1 MLMMSLADK
10 SVAEVRF
17 ELTSAGVA
25 NPVHSLVELDW
36 LPTVQSVSLSLINIR
51 SFAQI
56 IHQVWAGMKDKQQNR
71 AKGMFARLTNQQHRE
86 RTILINFQSITLHIQ
101 VFRNN
106 CETCKSFF
114 LMLFKAGSCYMFL
127 VEAIWILCHD
137 GGFLMWRQLYGL
149 IERHW
154 SIDPHSPTQY
164 VKAEL
169 Y

>member
-114 LMLFKAGSCYMFL
+114 FDAVQGRKLLHVSSWSNLNTVSWRKRRFFD
-127 VEAIWILCHD
+127 VETIIWIDWASLVD
-137 GGFLMWRQLYGL
+137 
-149 IERHW
+149 W
-154 SIDPHSPTQY
+154 SP
-164 VKAEL
+164 
-169 Y
+169 